1 MNNTLVAGE
10 IFDYGSTQKEEL
22 LVVPSAMMM
31 DRHYQTNTKHYP
43 SSSSSPSWNTKKA
56 VVLGIIGLM
65 AVVVSSAL
73 LFFSVIMDSSG
84 QARTGQS
91 FLLHDG
97 GIGYPR
103 VVIKNDTPYP
113 VPYRNYVYIN
123 YAKSIG
129 MGCRQDFIPEG
140 IVSGDT
146 WTEPTSRGLCLVKK
160 ISAVLT
166 LPNHTSNAP
175 YGELRCNPYKSSGT
189 SYSIYSIIMDGDDRC
204 CVRNSHQSQKCS

>member
-10 IFDYGSTQKEEL
+10 INDYGSTQKEEL
-22 LVVPSAMMM
+22 LVVPSAMM
-31 DRHYQTNTKHYP
+31 DRNYHTNTKHYP
-43 SSSSSPSWNTKKA
+43 SSSSPSWNTKKA
-56 VVLGIIGLM
+56 VVLGIIGSM

-73 LFFSVIMDSSG
+73 LFFSVIIDSSG
-84 QARTGQS
+84 QARTQS

-103 VVIKNDTPYP
+103 VAIKNDTPYP
-113 VPYRNYVYIN
+113 VPYRSYVYIN

-166 LPNHTSNAP
+166 LPDRTSNAP
-175 YGELRCNPYKSSGT
+175 YGELRCTPYKSSGT